1 MNNILQCMNMK
12 RSKLKNKIYN
22 MKNLEKILML
32 ITFVLLLISTVI
44 SIKLGE
50 SWYWQAI
57 TMLWVVVAYMKLR
70 LSERQE
76 KIIEKLTK

>member
-1 MNNILQCMNMK
+1 
-12 RSKLKNKIYN
+12 